1 MGHGANLPRFG
12 GRSRILH
19 HAFFDRK
26 CGECGQC
33 GWPAVI
39 GLLGVREPAS
49 PSCRASSVRW
59 GIQSTMRIPLRNRS
73 MTGMMTLQAVRS
85 RFGEGIL
92 TPEGR
97 LDRAA
102 LARVV
107 FADSSALNDLNA
119 LVHPA
124 VARDFA
130 GWRDG
135 LEAKG
140 VRLVF
145 REAAIP
151 FESGSHRDC
160 EAGGDSGSRW
170 TSIHRVR
177 DRSGLAEAEVR
188 QRMARQWS
196 QDDVM
201 AECDAV
207 IVNDGVEPLVR
218 VCPCWIIC
226 LSEGNGR
233 IRTVYPLPYLS
244 TMFHVLPRAALGSA
258 VSAFLVPEPPKC

>member
-1 MGHGANLPRFG
+1 MPFSTGSAANVDSVDGLR
-12 GRSRILH
+12 
-19 HAFFDRK
+19 
-26 CGECGQC
+26 
-33 GWPAVI
+33 VI
-39 GLLGVREPAS
+39 GLTGGMGAGKSVVSGILRSLGH
-49 PSCRASSVRW
+49 SVYDADSAAKSLYDRDDD
-59 GIQSTMRIPLRNRS
+59 L
-73 MTGMMTLQAVRS
+73 LQAVRN

-145 REAAIP
+145 REAAIL

-160 EAGGDSGSRW
+160 EAVWGIQAPDGLR
-170 TSIHRVR
+170 IQRVR

-207 IVNDGVEPLVR
+207 IVNDGVEPLVPR
-218 VCPCWIIC
+218 V
-226 LSEGNGR
+226 LSLLDN
-233 IRTVYPLPYLS
+233 LS
-244 TMFHVLPRAALGSA
+244 F
-258 VSAFLVPEPPKC
+258 

>member
-1 MGHGANLPRFG
+1 MRWAMVRICHGSAEGAEYCTMPFSTGSAANVDSVDGLR
-12 GRSRILH
+12 
-19 HAFFDRK
+19 
-26 CGECGQC
+26 
-33 GWPAVI
+33 VI
-39 GLLGVREPAS
+39 GLTGGMGAGKSVVSGILRSLGH
-49 PSCRASSVRW
+49 SVYDADSAAKSLYDRDDD
-59 GIQSTMRIPLRNRS
+59 L
-73 MTGMMTLQAVRS
+73 LQAVRS

-145 REAAIP
+145 REAAIL

-160 EAGGDSGSRW
+160 EAVWGIQAPDGLR
-170 TSIHRVR
+170 IQRVR

-196 QDDVM
+196 QEDVM

-207 IVNDGVEPLVR
+207 IVNDGVEPLVPR
-218 VCPCWIIC
+218 V
-226 LSEGNGR
+226 LSLLDN
-233 IRTVYPLPYLS
+233 LS
-244 TMFHVLPRAALGSA
+244 F
-258 VSAFLVPEPPKC
+258 